1 MRTYLKSTQDAS
13 IYQRLP
19 FSNAGLDEVLEI
31 GKYIR
36 PADQRVAF
44 VSGSVRGLINFD
56 VNSALGFPSGAR
68 YYLNLYI
75 ADAQFINRYQN
86 IKIHPISSSWVE
98 GSGYAYQDTANSK
111 DGVTWYSSSRDA
123 IWTTPGG
130 DYLTTPSASYTFSEI
145 PISSTLRIEVTNIV
159 RPVANGT
166 NVFSWHGLMVKFTP
180 TDEIS
185 DSVNGNIKFF
195 SGNTHTV
202 FEPTLEV
209 VWNDQSFTTG
219 SLKPIPNAN
228 VSITPKNL
236 KEAYT
241 LGEVDKIYLVVR
253 DPYPDKRFDAA
264 QRYRNQYYLPSSSY
278 FRLRDQAADIVLSRF
293 DQYSAINCDASGSY
307 ITLDTTGLNINRYYS
322 LDIKVESNSFVFFPE
337 FNYTFKVDNDE

>member
-13 IYQRLP
+13 IYQRTPLVN
-19 FSNAGLDEVLEI
+19 SGLDEILEV
-31 GKYIR
+31 GKYVKVT
-36 PADQRVAF
+36 DQSVAYA
-44 VSGSVRGLINFD
+44 SGSVRALITFD
-56 VNSALGFPSGAR
+56 VNSTLGYPSESK

-75 ADAQFINRYQN
+75 ADAAFINRYQEL
-86 IKIHPISSSWVE
+86 KVYPVSSSWVE
-98 GSGYAYQDTANSK
+98 GSGYTSQDNSNAK
-111 DGVTWYSSSRDA
+111 DGATWYSSSRDA
-123 IWTTPGG
+123 VWTSLGG
-130 DYLTTPSASYTFSEI
+130 DYILSPSASYKFNDI
-145 PISSTLRIEVTNIV
+145 PISSTLRIEVTDIV

-166 NVFSWHGLMVKFTP
+166 NTIPWNGLMLKFENA
-180 TDEIS
+180 DEIS
-185 DSVNGNIKFF
+185 DGVKGNIKFF

-209 VWNDQSFTTG
+209 VWNNQSFATG

-228 VSITPKNL
+228 VAITPKNL

-241 LGEVDKIYLVVR
+241 QGEVDKIYLVVR
-253 DPYPDKRFDAA
+253 DPYPDKRFDAV

-293 DQYSAINCDASGSY
+293 DQYSAINCDATGSY

-322 LDIKVESNSFVFFPE
+322 LDIKVQRSDLVFFPE